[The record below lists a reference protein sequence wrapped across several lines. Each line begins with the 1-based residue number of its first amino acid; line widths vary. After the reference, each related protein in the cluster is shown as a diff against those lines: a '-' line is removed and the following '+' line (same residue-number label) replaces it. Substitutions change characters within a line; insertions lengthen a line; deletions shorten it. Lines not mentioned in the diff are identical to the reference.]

1 MTAVQKSVY
10 EAGMSATESKRKAAA
25 HAAIQEP
32 PPSKKPRA
40 TSKGTANNREPSGP
54 NLYRAAAEGLTAA
67 LEKSMQQGSTKNN
80 GQGRG
85 TSLCQGGT
93 SAKDNQKGELE
104 TDETSDHCQPVSPSQ
119 KPGEPNWKNDLAGQQ
134 KKADVL
140 ETRRREGQQTMQ
152 HTNPL
157 PPLAAWVR
165 ALDAATNTGEYAAMQ
180 ASEKPVS
187 GAVAE
192 GQHPLPGPPSEAA
205 AAAETAA
212 TAGEYWPG
220 KRIFHANLQ
229 RFLDQYPESSWTKKD
244 NNDIRYGPGNEI
256 RYDYRRLTRSELK
269 KINSLNLETAHP
281 HAVRQG
287 LGGRC
292 SRPSPDRN

>member
-10 EAGMSATESKRKAAA
+10 EAEMSATEYKRKAAA

-32 PPSKKPRA
+32 PPRKKPRL

-152 HTNPL
+152 HTSPL

-205 AAAETAA
+205 AAAETFKA
-212 TAGEYWPG
+212 
-220 KRIFHANLQ
+220 KLQ
-229 RFLDQYPESSWTKKD
+229 AFDDQFPLRHKNYKKE
-244 NNDIRYGPGNEI
+244 NQGNEI
-256 RYDYRRLTRSELK
+256 GYDYGRVRRSEMETIK
-269 KINSLNLETAHP
+269 ALNLAP
-281 HAVRQG
+281 HAPAVRRR
-287 LGGRC
+287 LGGRW
-292 SRPSPDRN
+292 SRRSPDRSVTELVEVD